1 MQILQ
6 GLAVSSGVAF
16 GEALIVDNEGVR
28 IPNRFVSREVV
39 EDEIEQLE
47 KAIAAVS
54 REIEVNRKTV
64 SAQLGEQCGAIFSAH
79 LQMLHD
85 QQLQDQLHT
94 LIRDKHFS
102 PAYAVSQAL
111 RRYAK
116 VFQSLDSGSH
126 QELASD
132 IFDIEK
138 RLLRH
143 LLGHRREDLTHL
155 SCPVIILAHELTPSE
170 TANLDRQKVLGFAT
184 EMGGAGGHTAIVA
197 EALELPAV
205 VGLGRFMSDISSGEM
220 VIIDGDHGQIILQ
233 PDEETIARYRYELQQ
248 HESLAVRL
256 QELRD
261 LPAETTDG
269 SCVELLANIEFPHEV
284 NACATRGAEGIGL
297 YRTEFLYLSSDKEP
311 DEEIHYQAYAE
322 VARAMG
328 DKPVTIR
335 TVDLG
340 ADKMFGPMHH
350 DGMQNPELGLR
361 SIRLSLRN
369 LPLFRTQLR
378 AVLRASALGNVS
390 VMFPLVT
397 TLQEVRQGKMVIA
410 DVMEDLEEEGIS
422 FNRDLPI
429 GIMVEVPAAVIMLDA
444 FLNEV
449 DFISVGTNDLIQYAL
464 AVDRTNKEVA
474 SLYNAGDPAVLRLIQ
489 MAVRSA
495 QRAQLPITMCGKMSG
510 STPYT
515 MLLVGLGFR
524 SLSVAPSA
532 IPEIK
537 KICRSV
543 TVAQCEAVA
552 EHALRFENASD
563 VNHFLKAELRN
574 VAPELAAYV

>member
-47 KAIAAVS
+47 KAIVAAS
-54 REIEVNRKTV
+54 HEIEANRETV
-64 SAQLGEQCGAIFSAH
+64 SAQLGEQYGAIFSAH

-85 QQLQDQLHT
+85 QQLRDQLNT

-102 PAYAVSQAL
+102 PAYAVSQTL

-138 RLLRH
+138 RLLRQ

-155 SCPVIILAHELTPSE
+155 SSPVIILAHELTPSE
-170 TANLDRQKVLGFAT
+170 TADLDRQKVLGFAT

-205 VGLGRFMSDISSGEM
+205 VGLGRFMLDISSGEM

-233 PDEETIARYRYELQQ
+233 PDEETIARYRHELQQ
-248 HESLAVRL
+248 HRSLEVRL
-256 QELRD
+256 RELRD
-261 LPAETTDG
+261 LPAETIDG
-269 SCVELLANIEFPHEV
+269 SSVELLANIEFPHEIS
-284 NACATRGAEGIGL
+284 ACATRGAEGIGL

-350 DGMQNPELGLR
+350 DGMQNP
-361 SIRLSLRN
+361 
-369 LPLFRTQLR
+369 
-378 AVLRASALGNVS
+378 
-390 VMFPLVT
+390 PLV
-397 TLQEVRQGKMVIA
+397 
-410 DVMEDLEEEGIS
+410 
-422 FNRDLPI
+422 
-429 GIMVEVPAAVIMLDA
+429 
-444 FLNEV
+444 
-449 DFISVGTNDLIQYAL
+449 
-464 AVDRTNKEVA
+464 
-474 SLYNAGDPAVLRLIQ
+474 
-489 MAVRSA
+489 
-495 QRAQLPITMCGKMSG
+495 
-510 STPYT
+510 
-515 MLLVGLGFR
+515 
-524 SLSVAPSA
+524 
-532 IPEIK
+532 
-537 KICRSV
+537 
-543 TVAQCEAVA
+543 
-552 EHALRFENASD
+552 
-563 VNHFLKAELRN
+563 
-574 VAPELAAYV
+574 